1 MKLSMIMDL
10 KTEIEKLEDIKKT
23 MEDDYL
29 QALDDDL
36 WTIDLETKPYF
47 TEDYDVAVITD
58 TALTRKYLLRFCE
71 DYGLS
76 LKDYKKDDVKK
87 TFNYLF
93 ELEKDIEKSLNLL

>member
-1 MKLSMIMDL
+1 MKLSTILNL
-10 KTEIEKLEDIKKT
+10 KNEIENLESIMKV

-47 TEDYDVAVITD
+47 TEDHDIAVITD
-58 TALTRKYLLRFCE
+58 TELTRKYLLRFCE

-76 LKDYKKDDVKK
+76 LKDYKKNNK
-87 TFNYLF
+87 TYEYLF